1 MGDVHIRGGIVS
13 QCDVQ
18 FSNALPWGDG
28 APGSNTIDVQTTAMH
43 EVGHWLKLR
52 DQYMP
57 GDSSK
62 VMYGYASENQQKR
75 TLSAG
80 DIAGIRWIYPT
91 GGPSPTPTV
100 TLKLSGL
107 RSGATKLGT
116 SVTVTGKVT
125 PTSLAEGKVTL
136 TAQRKKGATWAALKT
151 AAVTISPTGAYSWKY
166 KPAKKG
172 AYRLQAAI
180 AETEAYAAA
189 TTKWLM
195 FTVK

>member
-1 MGDVHIRGGIVS
+1 
-13 QCDVQ
+13 
-18 FSNALPWGDG
+18 
-28 APGSNTIDVQTTAMH
+28 
-43 EVGHWLKLR
+43 
-52 DQYMP
+52 MP

-136 TAQRKKGATWAALKT
+136 TAQLKKGATWVAVKT
-151 AAVTISPTGAYSWKY
+151 AAATISPSGAYSWKY

-180 AETEAYAAA
+180 AETEAHAAA